1 MSGAGPGS
9 DTGGPLAHDEPVT
22 SPKLLLAAGSV
33 AASLAGIGPAV
44 THGASS
50 APVRAGSAGV
60 TVSATDLRA
69 GAAVDTSLT
78 VPAGSTQLVGAAAGS
93 PVLASRVHLT
103 VTRSSD
109 GATLFT
115 GSLATFHTLPVRAGT
130 GLVVSVQ
137 RPAGYAGLKARAVL
151 SWS

>member
-1 MSGAGPGS
+1 MTA
-9 DTGGPLAHDEPVT
+9 
-22 SPKLLLAAGSV
+22 PKLLLAAGSV

-44 THGASS
+44 THGAAS

-69 GAAVDTSLT
+69 GATVDSTLS
-78 VPAGSTQLVGAAAGS
+78 VPAGATQLVGAAVGS
-93 PVLASRVHLT
+93 PVLAGRVHLT
-103 VTRSSD
+103 VKRASD

-115 GSLATFHTLPVRAGT
+115 GSLATFHSLPVRAGT

-137 RPAGYAGLKARAVL
+137 KPAGYAGLKARAVL